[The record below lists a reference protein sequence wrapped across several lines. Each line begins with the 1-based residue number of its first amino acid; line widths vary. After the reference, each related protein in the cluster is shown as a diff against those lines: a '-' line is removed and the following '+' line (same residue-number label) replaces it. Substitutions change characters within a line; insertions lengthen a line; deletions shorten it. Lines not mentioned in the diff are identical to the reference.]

1 MIIVGILWG
10 LSSIHSNHHRLT
22 CWLQEAQQPAEVE
35 RLSLIAIGIMAKR
48 QLDDGSASLGAGG
61 LPAFVVQDDTTFDL
75 SHFIVPEH
83 YAADLSSVMI
93 PHGFI
98 MDRVEKL
105 AVDICRAYQFKEKNT
120 RLHMICVLKGGHQFF
135 SDLCNALKVLTLTGV
150 KEPPLTFDFI
160 RVKSYHNTE
169 SSGKVSIESIGVDLE
184 SLKGRHVLL
193 VVRTGS
199 AHGLH
204 PHTHTLHV
212 GARRGTVRNARAKHR
227 APTRDGS

>member
-1 MIIVGILWG
+1 
-10 LSSIHSNHHRLT
+10 
-22 CWLQEAQQPAEVE
+22 
-35 RLSLIAIGIMAKR
+35 MAKR